1 MHNIWQKI
9 GGLVLALFL
18 LAVLSGCTS
27 KMKKFNVVVTADQS
41 ISDKTV
47 EIDLVGV
54 NLGDVPMWNSIKMS
68 EYWTQNNTYRENAL
82 KYDMKFVA
90 SGPSQQTLKKND
102 NIWKL
107 WSSNRVTHLF
117 IMAHLPGVH
126 DDRVGIAD
134 DRRTVVRLE
143 KVCWGMFA
151 GKIEIKVNSANV
163 TCITQPPKCPI
174 E

>member
-1 MHNIWQKI
+1 MHNVWQKI

-18 LAVLSGCTS
+18 LAVLSGCT

-41 ISDKTV
+41 ISGKTV

-54 NLGDVPMWNSIKMS
+54 NRGDVPRWNSIKMS
-68 EYWTQNNTYRENAL
+68 EYWTRDNPQRENAL
-82 KYDMKFVA
+82 KYEIKFGA
-90 SGPSQQTLKKND
+90 SMPDEQTLKKND

-107 WSSNRVTHLF
+107 WKSNQVTHLF
-117 IMAHLPGVH
+117 VMAHLPGVH
-126 DDRVGIAD
+126 KDLDGIAD
-134 DRRTVVRLE
+134 DQRTIVRLE
-143 KVCWGMFA
+143 KECWGMFA
-151 GKIEIKVNSANV
+151 GKIEIKVNSDNV